1 MLFGMKLK
9 IKNNSLKNRISNL
22 FKNKAILLI
31 IAAIFYII
39 SYAVSYYISFSN
51 SPQKVQELLSKSI
64 QSKEKTFTNLVH
76 NKQLLEKLIIDS
88 ASTNAEK
95 NKILEYPFGIYIYK
109 HNHQQKELVFW
120 NNNNYSISKSDLN
133 KPDSTFL
140 VQYQNGTFECI
151 NQTIILNNT
160 PYTIAALIPIHW
172 QYFIENKYLKNFFN
186 DYPEVD
192 NYYELTLVKNNY
204 AVTNSKG
211 TPIYYLNKK
220 SDNKNTNTNFYSL
233 LLQLCAIIC
242 LLFYLHFLSIHVL
255 QKKGFKKSFL
265 LLVVLLV
272 SVRALSYLVNFPVNF
287 NQLALFDPSVYASN
301 IFHPSLGDL
310 LINSI
315 IIFWLVIFYKFNY
328 SIYTNEN
335 NKNFNQLK
343 LHKALPYLQI
353 VAIVLITFL
362 CVSTIKSLILD
373 SKISFDVSNFFGLNW
388 YSIIGFI
395 VISLCIIS
403 YYHLTHILFIS
414 VTHQKITLIKQLV
427 VLLLVGLI
435 IIGISLKTTS
445 VISNAITICW
455 LIVYIIILNFRKK
468 DLNIYLLKSSFFVFW
483 ILFFAISVATLLML
497 QNNYIE
503 IEQRKKWAE
512 ELAEKIDPNSET
524 LLKIA
529 TTNFSNEF
537 LQQNFKRLNEE
548 FSNKFIKDSLVNE
561 NFSGYLN
568 KYDTRIYTYDSL
580 LNPLFNDDSLPYSV
594 IKSILLSQSKE
605 TSIPDLCSFEDDYK
619 KENYI
624 YEKNIKQDS
633 VLLGYVFVVVKPKQY
648 KSEAIYPEL
657 FKQVK
662 DLSSDFN
669 THYAYAIY
677 NNGTLVNSFNDYSFP
692 YSLSKQKTSAAKF
705 EIRKNSKFKEL
716 WYYNTS
722 GKTVIIVKK
731 SSAILEMITLFAYLF
746 CTFLILIAAL
756 YLANFIF
763 KTRLKKTELQQA
775 FSFKIRTQIQATIIM
790 VSLFSFIV
798 IGATTISY
806 FVYRFNQ
813 SSEDRLSK
821 TISVMANQV
830 EEKLKVTN
838 TNLTFDDKV
847 DITTLGFGNSLEKVI
862 NDVAEMYNSDINLYN
877 NSGTLIASTQ
887 PYIFNKQLLSE
898 KMNPIAYDALNKNKS
913 TRYLQSEKIAGF
925 KFLSIYV
932 PINNADGNIYAFV
945 NIPFL
950 NSQTE
955 LNQEISSFLST
966 LMNLNAFIFL
976 LAGAIAYMATD
987 KITASFSLISNKM
1000 KAINF
1005 EQKNETIEWNRNDE
1019 LGTLVK
1025 EYNKMVLKLEASA
1038 KALAKSEREGA
1049 WREMARQVAHEIKN
1063 PLTPM
1068 KLSIQYLQKSIDNNN
1083 TNIQEL
1089 TNHVSKTLIE
1099 QIEQLSKIAS
1109 DFSQFANIENTQP
1122 EIFELSDIISS
1133 LIDLYKLKENVHFIW
1148 NKSNDPFFINADK
1161 SQISRLFKNLI
1172 SNAIE
1177 ASKENEK
1184 VEIKI
1189 TQVIFDTYFQIS
1201 IQDNGVGIDEAM
1213 KPKIFTPNF
1222 TTKSSGTGLG
1232 LAICYGIVERANG
1245 KISFET
1251 KKNMGSTF
1259 TVSFPKA

>member
-1 MLFGMKLK
+1 MKK
-9 IKNNSLKNRISNL
+9 SISKH
-22 FKNKAILLI
+22 FKNKEILLV
-31 IAAIFYII
+31 IAAILYII
-39 SYAVSYYISFSN
+39 SFAVSYYISNSN
-51 SPQKVQELLSKSI
+51 KPQKVQELLSQSL
-64 QSKEKTFTNLVH
+64 QSKEKTFASLVN
-76 NKQLLEKLIIDS
+76 NKQLVEKLISDS
-88 ASTNAEK
+88 VNTAEK
-95 NKILEYPFGIYIYK
+95 NKIQDYPFGIYIYK
-109 HNHQQKELVFW
+109 QNQQQADLIFW
-120 NNNNYSISKSDLN
+120 SNNNYSISKSDIH
-133 KPDSTFL
+133 KPDSIFL

-151 NQTIILNNT
+151 KQTLLINNA

-172 QYFIENKYLKNFFN
+172 QYFIENKYLKNSFT
-186 DYPEVD
+186 DYPEID
-192 NYYELTLVKNNY
+192 NLYEITFKPNSY
-204 AVTNSKG
+204 AVTNSSG
-211 TPIYYLNKK
+211 NPIYYLNKK
-220 SDNKNTNTNFYSL
+220 EKNNNTNTNLYSL
-233 LLQLCAIIC
+233 LLQLAAVVC
-242 LLFYLHFLSIHVL
+242 LLFYFHFLCINVL
-255 QKKGFKKSFL
+255 RKKGFKKSFL
-265 LLVVLLV
+265 LLVFLLITI
-272 SVRALSYLVNFPVNF
+272 RGLSYLANFPFNF

-328 SIYTNEN
+328 TVNAYEN
-335 NKNFNQLK
+335 NKKIYQEKIYNAISYIQII
-343 LHKALPYLQI
+343 AL
-353 VAIVLITFL
+353 VLITFL
-362 CVSTIKSLILD
+362 CVNTIKSLILD
-373 SKISFDVSNFFGLNW
+373 SKISFDVTNFFGLNW
-388 YSIIGFI
+388 FSIIGFI
-395 VISLCIIS
+395 VISLCVFS
-403 YYHLTHILFIS
+403 YYHLSHILLIS
-414 VTHQKITLIKQLV
+414 ASTQKITLLKQIII
-427 VLLLVGLI
+427 VLIVGIIIIGLQLKTVSIISNTLI
-435 IIGISLKTTS
+435 II
-445 VISNAITICW
+445 W
-455 LIVYIIILNFRKK
+455 LIAYLIILYIRQK
-468 DLNIYLLKSSFFVFW
+468 DLSIYLLKSSFFVFW
-483 ILFFAISVATLLML
+483 IMFFAVSVSTLLML
-497 QNNYIE
+497 QNNFIE

-580 LNPLFNDDSLPYSV
+580 LKPLFNDDSLPFSV

-633 VLLGYVFVVVKPKQY
+633 IVLGYLFVVVKPKQY

-677 NNGTLVNSFNDYSFP
+677 NNGTLINSFNDYSFP
-692 YSLSKQKTSAAKF
+692 YSLNKQKISTAKF
-705 EIRKNSKFKEL
+705 EIKKNSNYKEL
-716 WYYNTS
+716 WYYNAL

-746 CTFLILIAAL
+746 CTFLILISVL
-756 YLANFIF
+756 HLANFIF
-763 KTRLKKTELQQA
+763 KTKFKKAELQQA

-790 VSLFSFIV
+790 VSLFSFII
-798 IGATTISY
+798 IGATTISF

-821 TISVMANQV
+821 TILVMANQV

-838 TNLTFDDKV
+838 TNLSFDDKV

-862 NDVAEMYNSDINLYN
+862 NDVAEIYNSDINLYN

-898 KMNPIAYDALNKNKS
+898 KMNPIAFDALNKNKS
-913 TRYLQSEKIAGF
+913 TRYLQSEKIADF

-932 PINNADGNIYAFV
+932 PINDNEGNAYAFV

-1005 EQKNETIEWNRNDE
+1005 ELKNETIEWNRNDE

-1089 TNHVSKTLIE
+1089 TNKVSKTLIE

-1109 DFSQFANIENTQP
+1109 DFSQFANIENTEP
-1122 EIFELSDIISS
+1122 EIFNLNEVINS
-1133 LIDLYKLKENVHFIW
+1133 LIDLFKLKENVHFIW
-1148 NKSNDPFFINADK
+1148 NNTNEQYLINADK

-1172 SNAIE
+1172 TNAIE

-1184 VEIKI
+1184 VEINI
-1189 TQVIFDTYFQIS
+1189 TQSMFNDHFEVS
-1201 IQDNGVGIDEAM
+1201 IQDNGIGIDEAM

-1251 KKNMGSTF
+1251 KKNIGSIF